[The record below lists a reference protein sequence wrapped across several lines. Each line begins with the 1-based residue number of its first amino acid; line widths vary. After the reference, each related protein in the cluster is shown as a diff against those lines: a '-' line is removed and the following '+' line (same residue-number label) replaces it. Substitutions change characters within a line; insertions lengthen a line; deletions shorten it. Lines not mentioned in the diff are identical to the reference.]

1 MAPVASSGIRTWAL
15 ALAAGLVAGVVAWA
29 IGEATLIPEAGFQ
42 SKKEKI
48 TVLPSA
54 AGIRNASISF
64 GALGA
69 ALGLGLGLAG
79 GLITRSVPRSVL
91 AGATGLLLG
100 GGAGVALSRL
110 ILPVYYE
117 HSSGGEITY
126 SLMVHAGVWVAV
138 AAAAGLAFGI
148 GLGGWRGVLRG
159 MLGGAGAALLAT
171 VIYEFAGGILFPL
184 ALTDRPISQTW
195 ESRLS
200 ARLLVTVLVAA
211 GVVLCAKSTGGAKG
225 ANAAK
230 T

>member
-1 MAPVASSGIRTWAL
+1 V
-15 ALAAGLVAGVVAWA
+15 AAGLVAGVVAWA
-29 IGEATLIPEAGFQ
+29 IGEATLVPEAGFQ

-48 TVLPSA
+48 VVLPSV
-54 AGIRNASISF
+54 AGIRNGSISF

-79 GLITRSVPRSVL
+79 GLIRRSVLRAVL

-100 GGAGVALSRL
+100 GGAGVALTRL

-117 HSSGGEITY
+117 HTRNGDVTY

-138 AAAAGLAFGI
+138 AAAAGLAFAI
-148 GLGGWRGVLRG
+148 GLGGWRGVPRV
-159 MLGGAGAALLAT
+159 MLGAAGAALLAT
-171 VIYEFAGGILFPL
+171 VIYEFAGGLLFPR

-195 ESRLS
+195 ESRLV

-211 GVVLCAKSTGGAKG
+211 GVVLGAESTSGGEG

-230 T
+230 AR